1 MGGITDQ
8 LRATKPQP
16 ELVDKFYDVVGKLKL
31 ENPFQ
36 CFQCFK
42 CTSGCTSFRLTEIMP
57 HAFVNFVKLGFV
69 EDMMRSELLWA
80 CCQCLKCKERCPQ
93 DAAPVDVIFLLRRM
107 AVSSGS
113 EIPEDLSKI
122 IMNVTESGFI
132 QGIQKV
138 RVGDASVDREQ
149 LGLPPLDLP
158 EADKFRSALMRAM
171 EEQIE

>member
-1 MGGITDQ
+1 MVGITDQ

-16 ELVDKFYDVVGKLKL
+16 DLVDRFYKVVEKLKL
-31 ENPFQ
+31 ENPFH
-36 CFQCFK
+36 CYQCFK

-57 HAFVNFVKLGFV
+57 HSFVNFVRLGFV

-93 DAAPVDVIFLLRRM
+93 DVAPVDVIFLLRRM
-107 AVSSGS
+107 TVSSGA

-122 IMNVTESGFI
+122 IMNVTETGFI

-138 RVGDASVDREQ
+138 KVGETSVDREQ
-149 LGLPPLDLP
+149 LGLPPITLP
-158 EADKFRSALMRAM
+158 NLEKFSSVLMKAM